1 MKDDQTYIKN
11 ILDSIEKIE
20 RFTKEVNKDDF
31 LNNQMMQGAV
41 ILQLTL
47 IGEEANKISD
57 TTKSKITL
65 AWKEIVGFRNMV
77 IHEYMNLDLGIVWD
91 TIEEDI
97 PVLKKELSNS

>member
-1 MKDDQTYIKN
+1 
-11 ILDSIEKIE
+11 
-20 RFTKEVNKDDF
+20 
-31 LNNQMMQGAV
+31 MMQGAV